1 MKRQVD
7 GEHSIVPQQNLLNVS
22 LKELEG
28 ARRTEIESK
37 EQSKDKQRQ
46 RKKKKT
52 DLPGA
57 IVQVSVWVC
66 WCVRGFGGRGVLGY
80 GCDGV

>member
-1 MKRQVD
+1 M
-7 GEHSIVPQQNLLNVS
+7 S

-28 ARRTEIESK
+28 ARRTEIEGK

-57 IVQVSVWVC
+57 VVQV
-66 WCVRGFGGRGVLGY
+66 L
-80 GCDGV
+80 